1 MLRKNA
7 YFSVLLINFLFLGDA
22 YASTSSGGA
31 LRAVERTLICSVI
44 LQDAVTRNSIAEVR
58 EQETIRVLR
67 ELDQLSTFVLKAP
80 NAKPHYQSMKISAP
94 IQNWSK
100 KQKLKLSG
108 RIRALLTNNE
118 SDIETMA
125 YAIRGNEAIDQY
137 FSSILEQAKVIE
149 ESAAIYVQDENRATP
164 VILRGFGELNSN
176 VYFNGFLAIYSISH
190 AFSSGLQSN
199 ILSALWHA
207 YIGVLCLRDGLASL
221 REMYGKRDLLIQ
233 SDFLTNSKNKSL
245 DADYLSVR
253 SRTDLIPSSILQQ
266 VRATGVVSASE
277 LFVNKNA
284 KLYAWPTVPN
294 VPFLGKTKTAKTASH
309 LTTDWVV
316 HQPVNDEPTL
326 YVVLRLHSKPYEKPR
341 PPAPQPEEK
350 MSEQGSWSVSQ

>member
-7 YFSVLLINFLFLGDA
+7 YFSVLLINFLFLGNA

-58 EQETIRVLR
+58 EQEAIRVLR

-137 FSSILEQAKVIE
+137 FSSILEQAKVVE
-149 ESAAIYVQDENRATP
+149 ESAEQHKRDEKSASHGVSLLLNLLYNPYFMGFETFIHLVDVPRAMLDLNYFSLLFNAYFGTFYLQYFTS
-164 VILRGFGELNSN
+164 VIRQTGGNSDLLKQSK
-176 VYFNGFLAIYSISH
+176 FLTETNGIEDR
-190 AFSSGLQSN
+190 
-199 ILSALWHA
+199 LSA
-207 YIGVLCLRDGLASL
+207 
-221 REMYGKRDLLIQ
+221 
-233 SDFLTNSKNKSL
+233 F
-245 DADYLSVR
+245 
-253 SRTDLIPSSILQQ
+253 SRTDLLPTAIMQKVRTAGVISS
-266 VRATGVVSASE
+266 SE
-277 LFVNKNA
+277 LYESRDA
-284 KLYAWPTVPN
+284 QLYAWPTVQN
-294 VPFLGKTKTAKTASH
+294 VPLLGKTKTAKTASH

-341 PPAPQPEEK
+341 PPAPQAEEK